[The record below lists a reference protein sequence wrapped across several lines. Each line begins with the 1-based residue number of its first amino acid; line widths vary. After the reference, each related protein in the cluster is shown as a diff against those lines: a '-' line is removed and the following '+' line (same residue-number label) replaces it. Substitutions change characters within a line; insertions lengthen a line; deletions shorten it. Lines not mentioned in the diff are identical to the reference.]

1 MSFSL
6 AQILLLIVAY
16 LTGLFGVA
24 YLADRGIIPERI
36 SRHPATYVL
45 SLGVF
50 AGAMASN
57 GVMELAYRYGYSF
70 LLYYG
75 GVVFMF
81 VLAALLLLPLLRLC
95 RVYQLSS
102 LADVLTFRF
111 RSPWV
116 GAAITAA
123 MCLTLLPLLAL
134 QIQAV
139 ADSIQIMA
147 GDADNLFSREN
158 RQDGL
163 ALLFCIIITVFSIL
177 FGTRHISSL
186 RRNTGLVTA
195 IAFESLVKLAALF
208 VLLFA
213 AVYGVFGGFGELE
226 QWLLQNPGVRAGLTD
241 SLHDNTARSLLVVFF
256 AGAVCMPHIFH
267 MAFAENTESRDLQT
281 ATWGLPLYLL
291 LLSLPVLP
299 ITWAG
304 IQLGH
309 DLPID
314 YSGLAMGLEAR
325 STVISVAAFVA
336 GLSAASATII
346 ITTLALA
353 NMCLNHLIL
362 PTRLIQIDQDRNIY
376 IQLKWL
382 RRSLIGILILAGYA
396 FFVALSGTQSLT
408 QLGLVAFSGTLQ
420 FLPGIIATPYWP
432 SANRKGLLAGL
443 AVGLT
448 VWFISMLLP
457 MAGNFSAPVI
467 SSLPDYVFGASDNH
481 WANAILLSLLLNASV
496 FVLISLLSRT
506 SPGEMVAAEICSMD
520 DRTRPVRRV
529 LSLHDAGE
537 FAQQLGSELGEKT
550 ARAEVDRALT
560 ELQFSP
566 DEARPYA
573 LRRLRARVEAN
584 LSGLLGPAVS
594 HGIVERCIPFQP
606 RLQGETEDIYLIE
619 RKLDRAQSSFT
630 GLTADLDSLR
640 RHYRAT
646 LDNLP
651 LGVCSIGDD
660 GEVLLWNRSM
670 EQITGIAP
678 PQVLGSLLGSL
689 PPPWHRI
696 ISDFQLGDKLTQL
709 KTEVTR
715 QDNQP
720 CWISL
725 HKTDAG
731 NDSQAHSS
739 DTVILVED
747 ITDVERLEEELLHN
761 ERLASIGRLAAGV
774 AHEIGNPVTGIACL
788 AQNLEYETDTDEIR
802 FTAQDILKQTSRI
815 SRIVD
820 SLVNFSHAG
829 SHSGDVTLAPSNL
842 ADCVDEAIHLL
853 ALDRQAKSVNFSNLC
868 DRELLV
874 LADSQRL
881 LQVFVNLLGNAR
893 DACDEDGKVVIA
905 ANGGDE
911 LVTIDVQDNGCGIP
925 PEVQAHVFEPFFTT
939 KDPGE
944 GTGLGLALVFSIM
957 DDMGGSVSVASPL
970 SDGPNPGT
978 RVTLQLSVASYGD
991 IFEAQGA
998 DEHRP
1003 QSALSLEYPGQE

>member
-6 AQILLLIVAY
+6 TQILLFIVAY
-16 LTGLFGVA
+16 LTALFGVA
-24 YLADRGIIPERI
+24 YLADRGIISERI
-36 SRHPATYVL
+36 TRHPATYVL

-57 GVMELAYRYGYSF
+57 GVMELAYRYGYNF

-111 RSPWV
+111 RSAWV
-116 GAAITAA
+116 GATITAA

-177 FGTRHISSL
+177 FGTRHVSAQH
-186 RRNTGLVTA
+186 RNTGLVTA

-208 VLLFA
+208 VLLIA
-213 AVYGVFGGFGELE
+213 AVYGVFGGFGEIE
-226 QWLLQNPGVRAGLTD
+226 QWLQQNPQMRAGLTHT
-241 SLHDNTARSLLVVFF
+241 LHDSTGRTLLVIFF

-267 MAFAENTESRDLQT
+267 MAFAENTESRDLRT

-299 ITWAG
+299 VTWAG
-304 IQLGH
+304 IELGH
-309 DLPID
+309 QLPID
-314 YSGLAMGLEAR
+314 YSGLAIGMDSH

-346 ITTLALA
+346 VTTLALA

-362 PTRLIQIDQDRNIY
+362 PTRLLQIDQDRNIY
-376 IQLKWL
+376 TQLQWL

-396 FFVALSGTQSLT
+396 FFLALSGTQTLT

-432 SANRKGLLAGL
+432 AANRKGLIAGL

-448 VWFISMLLP
+448 VWVFSMLLP
-457 MAGNFSAPVI
+457 LSANYSLPII
-467 SSLPDYVFGASDNH
+467 STLPDYMFAAGDNH
-481 WANAILLSLLLNASV
+481 WANAILLSLVLNASV
-496 FVLISLLSRT
+496 FVLVSLITGASA
-506 SPGEMVAAEICSMD
+506 GERVAAEICSMD
-520 DRTRPVRRV
+520 SQNHPVRRV
-529 LSLHDAGE
+529 LSLRHAGE
-537 FAQQLGSELGEKT
+537 FGQQLSLALGEKT
-550 ARAEVDRALT
+550 AHSEVNRALA

-566 DEARPYA
+566 EEARPYA
-573 LRRLRARVEAN
+573 LRRLRARLEDN
-584 LSGLLGPAVS
+584 LSGLLGQAVA
-594 HGIVERCIPFQP
+594 HGIIERCIPYQP
-606 RLQGETEDIYLIE
+606 GLQQETEDIYLIE
-619 RKLDRAQSSFT
+619 RNLDRVQSSFT
-630 GLTADLDSLR
+630 GLTADLDNLR
-640 RHYRAT
+640 RHYRET

-651 LGVCSIGDD
+651 IGVCSIGDD

-670 EQITGIAP
+670 EKITGVAP
-678 PQVLGSLLGSL
+678 REVLGSLLGSL
-689 PPPWHRI
+689 PHPWHQI
-696 ISDFQLGDKLTQL
+696 ISDFQHGDSYTQL
-709 KTEVTR
+709 KTEVIR
-715 QDNQP
+715 EGNQP

-731 NDSQAHSS
+731 SADQGKST

-747 ITDVERLEEELLHN
+747 ITDFELLEEELLHT

-788 AQNLEYETDTDEIR
+788 AQNLEYETDAAEIR
-802 FTAQDILKQTSRI
+802 FTAQDILKQTERI
-815 SRIVD
+815 SRIVE

-829 SHSGDVTLAPSNL
+829 SDSGEVTLVPANL
-842 ADCVDEAIHLL
+842 ADCVDEAVHLL
-853 ALDRQAKSVNFSNLC
+853 TLDREAKPVNFNNQV

-893 DACDEDGKVVIA
+893 DACDDFGNVVIMA
-905 ANGGDE
+905 DCVDE
-911 LVTIDVQDNGCGIP
+911 RVAIGIQDNGCGIP
-925 PEVQAHVFEPFFTT
+925 PEAQAHVFEPFFTT

-944 GTGLGLALVFSIM
+944 GTGLGLALAFSIM
-957 DDMGGSVSVASPL
+957 DDMGGSISLASPL

-978 RVTLQLSVASYGD
+978 RVTLQLPVASYGD
-991 IFEAQGA
+991 TFEA
-998 DEHRP
+998 
-1003 QSALSLEYPGQE
+1003 

>member
-6 AQILLLIVAY
+6 VQILLFIVAY

-24 YLADRGIIPERI
+24 YLADRGIIPERVT
-36 SRHPATYVL
+36 RHPATYVL

-81 VLAALLLLPLLRLC
+81 VLAGLLLLPLLRLC

-116 GAAITAA
+116 GATITAA

-177 FGTRHISSL
+177 FGTRHVSAQH
-186 RRNTGLVTA
+186 RNTGLVTA

-226 QWLLQNPGVRAGLTD
+226 QWLLQNPQMRDGLTH
-241 SLHDNTARSLLVVFF
+241 SLHDNTARTLLVVFF

-267 MAFAENTESRDLQT
+267 MAFAENTESRDLRT

-299 ITWAG
+299 IIWAG
-304 IQLGH
+304 AQLGH
-309 DLPID
+309 ELPID
-314 YSGLAMGLEAR
+314 YSGLALGLESR

-362 PTRLIQIDQDRNIY
+362 PTRLLQIDQDRDIY
-376 IQLKWL
+376 TQLKWL
-382 RRSLIGILILAGYA
+382 RRTLIGILILAGFV
-396 FFVALSGTQSLT
+396 FFVALSGTQTLT

-420 FLPGIIATPYWP
+420 FLPGVIATPYWP
-432 SANRKGLLAGL
+432 AANRKGLLAGL
-443 AVGLT
+443 AIGLT
-448 VWFISMLLP
+448 VWFFSLLLP
-457 MAGNFSAPVI
+457 LAGNYNVPVI
-467 SSLPDYVFGASDNH
+467 SSLPNYVFAASNNH
-481 WANAILLSLLLNASV
+481 WANAALLSLILNASF
-496 FVLISLLSRT
+496 FVLVSLLSRT
-506 SPGEMVAAEICSMD
+506 SAGERVAAEICSMD

-529 LSLHDAGE
+529 LSLDNANE
-537 FAQQLGSELGEKT
+537 FAQQLGSALGEKT
-550 ARAEVDRALT
+550 ARAEVNRALT

-566 DEARPYA
+566 EEARPYA
-573 LRRLRARVEAN
+573 LRRLRTRLEAN
-584 LSGLLGPAVS
+584 LSGLLGPAVA
-594 HGIVERCIPFQP
+594 HGIIERCIPFQP
-606 RLQGETEDIYLIE
+606 RLQGDTEDIYLIE

-630 GLTADLDSLR
+630 GLTADLDNLR
-640 RHYRAT
+640 RHYRET

-651 LGVCSIGDD
+651 IGVCSIGDD

-670 EQITGIAP
+670 EQITGVAP
-678 PQVLGSLLGSL
+678 PEVLGSLLASL
-689 PPPWHRI
+689 PAPWHQI
-696 ISDFQLGDKLTQL
+696 ISDFQLGDSHTQL
-709 KTEVTR
+709 KTEVIR
-715 QDNQP
+715 QSSPP

-731 NDSQAHSS
+731 SESQGPAA

-747 ITDVERLEEELLHN
+747 ITDIELLEEELLHN

-802 FTAQDILKQTSRI
+802 FTAQDILKQTERI

-829 SHSGDVTLAPSNL
+829 SHSGEVSLAPSNL

-853 ALDRQAKSVNFSNLC
+853 ALDREAKPVNFSNHC

-893 DACDEDGKVVIA
+893 DACDEYGEVAIMADS
-905 ANGGDE
+905 GDE
-911 LVTIDVQDNGCGIP
+911 LVIIDIQDNGCGIP
-925 PEVQAHVFEPFFTT
+925 PDVQAHVFEPFFTT

-957 DDMGGSVSVASPL
+957 DDMGGSVSLASPL

-978 RVTLQLSVASYGD
+978 RITLQLPVASYGD
-991 IFEAQGA
+991 TFEA
-998 DEHRP
+998 
-1003 QSALSLEYPGQE
+1003 